1 MRATAFVVALAFGAI
16 SPSFI
21 PTASQAAWFMKIA
34 SVPGESKDPVHQG
47 WIDLQSF
54 SWRTAPNGGTLAQ
67 ASAMAVAN
75 GSTVASCSRSTG
87 NGTAVAVKRVD
98 TSSPRLSQAL
108 TRGTPL
114 GNIEV
119 QETDA
124 NGGALLD
131 ANLINTLVSGN
142 AVTVGGD
149 APQETITFVYGTLKV
164 DYHSQDCGG
173 STERSTRNAVVP
185 RQTTAPTQGGPH

>member
-1 MRATAFVVALAFGAI
+1 MRASAFVAALVFGAV
-16 SPSFI
+16 SPTII

-34 SVPGESKDPVHQG
+34 SIQGESKDPVHQG

-54 SWRTAPNGGTLAQ
+54 SWRTAPISGPLAA
-67 ASAMAVAN
+67 ASAMAVAD

-98 TSSPRLSQAL
+98 TSSPKLSQAL

-114 GNIEV
+114 GNVEV

-124 NGGALLD
+124 SGAVLLD
-131 ANLINTLVSGN
+131 ANLVHALVSNN
-142 AVTVGGD
+142 AVTVGSD
-149 APQETITFVYGTLKV
+149 APQETITFVYGTLKI
-164 DYHSQDCGG
+164 DYQKQNCAG
-173 STERSTRNAVVP
+173 SDERSTRNTALP
-185 RQTTAPTQGGPH
+185 HPITAPTPGGPH

>member
-1 MRATAFVVALAFGAI
+1 MRASAFVMALAFGAV
-16 SPSFI
+16 SPTMV

-34 SVPGESKDPVHQG
+34 SIQGESKDPTHQG

-54 SWRTAPNGGTLAQ
+54 SWRTAPIGGPLAQ

-75 GSTVASCSRSTG
+75 GTTVVSCSRSAS

-98 TSSPRLSQAL
+98 ASSPRLSQAL

-114 GNIEV
+114 GSVEV

-124 NGGALLD
+124 SGALLLD
-131 ANLINTLVSGN
+131 ANLVKALVSGN

-149 APQETITFVYGTLKV
+149 APQETITFVYGTLKI
-164 DYHSQDCGG
+164 DYHNQDCGG
-173 STERSTRNAVVP
+173 SNERSTKNETLPHPA
-185 RQTTAPTQGGPH
+185 TAPTPGGPH

>member
-1 MRATAFVVALAFGAI
+1 MHKSVFFIALMFGAV
-16 SPSFI
+16 SPTI
-21 PTASQAAWFMKIA
+21 VPTASQAAWFMKIA
-34 SVPGESKDPVHQG
+34 TIPGESKDPGHQG

-54 SWRTAPNGGTLAQ
+54 SWRTAPIDGTLAE
-67 ASAMAVAN
+67 ASSMAVTN
-75 GSTVASCSRSTG
+75 GATVSSCSRSSG
-87 NGTAVAVKRVD
+87 NGTAAAVKRVD
-98 TSSPRLSQAL
+98 KSSQRLSQAL

-124 NGGALLD
+124 SGAVLLD
-131 ANLINTLVSGN
+131 ANLVNTLVSGN

-164 DYHSQDCGG
+164 DYHSQDCGRG
-173 STERSTRNAVVP
+173 NMRSTTNL
-185 RQTTAPTQGGPH
+185 TAPRPTSAPTPWPH

>member
-1 MRATAFVVALAFGAI
+1 MRASAFVVALAFGAI
-16 SPSFI
+16 SPAFI

-34 SVPGESKDPVHQG
+34 SISGESKDSIHQG

-54 SWRTAPNGGTLAQ
+54 SWRTAPIGGTLAQ
-67 ASAMAVAN
+67 ASSMAVAN
-75 GSTVASCSRSTG
+75 GSTVASCSRSSG

-98 TSSPRLSQAL
+98 TSSQRLSQAL

-124 NGGALLD
+124 SGVVLLD
-131 ANLINTLVSGN
+131 ANLVNTLVSGN

-149 APQETITFVYGTLKV
+149 APQETITFVYGTLKL

-173 STERSTRNAVVP
+173 STERSTRYMAAP
-185 RQTTAPTQGGPH
+185 HPTTAPTPH